1 MQTKARVSKETTRG
15 AVNTDKT
22 CRQWP
27 MRNLKEAGV
36 KSATQMKVNLRKAG
50 SVGEEA
56 TTTETRYPI
65 RKRTKY

>member
-1 MQTKARVSKETTRG
+1 MKARVSKETKRG

-36 KSATQMKVNLRKAG
+36 ESAVQT
-50 SVGEEA
+50 
-56 TTTETRYPI
+56 
-65 RKRTKY
+65 